1 MALEIQWSP
10 KSLQKFHDVV
20 SYLDKNWGNQV
31 AKDFVRRTEIL
42 IQTLTVQP
50 KIFRTISNTLEIR
63 EAIVTKHNFIRS
75 KIINSSS

>member
-10 KSLQKFHDVV
+10 KSLQKFHSVI
-20 SYLDKNWGNQV
+20 SYLNENWGNQV

-50 KIFRTISNTLEIR
+50 KIFRSISSTLEIR
-63 EAIVTKHNFIRS
+63 
-75 KIINSSS
+75 